1 MATVKQLYDL
11 LDRKAPFRTQMDF
24 DNAGFLVGRGDRTVT
39 RVLVA
44 LDITPEVIAEA
55 AEKGCQLILAHHPVI
70 WGKLGQVT
78 DESAT
83 GRKVLALIEKGIA
96 AICAHTNLDAAEG
109 GVNTALAQRL
119 GLENPVPLETD
130 GVDEAGRPYGIGRVG
145 SLPGGPL
152 SLADFARKAK
162 ENLGLTGIRAMDAG
176 VPVHRVAVGGG
187 ACGSML
193 PQVKAMGCDTFLTAD
208 LKHDLYLEARDLG
221 INLLEGVIRMGIFFL
236 YMYLISRM
244 KDMRRLFSYH
254 GAGPARRKLILC
266 TAADSLRYHTT
277 TLYEW
282 RNKIEKVIFQA
293 DCVVSMRSCHAGR
306 HLCRRNET
314 GVRRRGNPGL
324 LAGTPGNSQRVLL

>member
-119 GLENPVPLETD
+119 GLENPWRPTGWTRPAAPTASAGWAACLAAPCPWRTLP
-130 GVDEAGRPYGIGRVG
+130 GRP
-145 SLPGGPL
+145 
-152 SLADFARKAK
+152 
-162 ENLGLTGIRAMDAG
+162 
-176 VPVHRVAVGGG
+176 
-187 ACGSML
+187 
-193 PQVKAMGCDTFLTAD
+193 
-208 LKHDLYLEARDLG
+208 
-221 INLLEGVIRMGIFFL
+221 
-236 YMYLISRM
+236 
-244 KDMRRLFSYH
+244 RRTW
-254 GAGPARRKLILC
+254 A
-266 TAADSLRYHTT
+266 
-277 TLYEW
+277 
-282 RNKIEKVIFQA
+282 
-293 DCVVSMRSCHAGR
+293 
-306 HLCRRNET
+306 
-314 GVRRRGNPGL
+314 
-324 LAGTPGNSQRVLL
+324 

>member
-119 GLENPVPLETD
+119 EL
-130 GVDEAGRPYGIGRVG
+130 
-145 SLPGGPL
+145 
-152 SLADFARKAK
+152 
-162 ENLGLTGIRAMDAG
+162 
-176 VPVHRVAVGGG
+176 
-187 ACGSML
+187 
-193 PQVKAMGCDTFLTAD
+193 
-208 LKHDLYLEARDLG
+208 
-221 INLLEGVIRMGIFFL
+221 
-236 YMYLISRM
+236 
-244 KDMRRLFSYH
+244 
-254 GAGPARRKLILC
+254 LC
-266 TAADSLRYHTT
+266 TAGMEAATRLEEAAHTDLT
-277 TLYEW
+277 TASAQLKMEALGLHHGM
-282 RNKIEKVIFQA
+282 KITWEA
-293 DCVVSMRSCHAGR
+293 M
-306 HLCRRNET
+306 L
-314 GVRRRGNPGL
+314 
-324 LAGTPGNSQRVLL
+324 SQDGQ

>member
-130 GVDEAGRPYGIGRVG
+130 GVDEARPPPTASAGWAACLAAPCPWRTLPGRPRRTWAWPA
-145 SLPGGPL
+145 SGPW
-152 SLADFARKAK
+152 
-162 ENLGLTGIRAMDAG
+162 T
-176 VPVHRVAVGGG
+176 P
-187 ACGSML
+187 
-193 PQVKAMGCDTFLTAD
+193 
-208 LKHDLYLEARDLG
+208 
-221 INLLEGVIRMGIFFL
+221 
-236 YMYLISRM
+236 
-244 KDMRRLFSYH
+244 
-254 GAGPARRKLILC
+254 
-266 TAADSLRYHTT
+266 
-277 TLYEW
+277 
-282 RNKIEKVIFQA
+282 
-293 DCVVSMRSCHAGR
+293 
-306 HLCRRNET
+306 
-314 GVRRRGNPGL
+314 GVRSIGWRWGAAPAAPCCPR
-324 LAGTPGNSQRVLL
+324 

>member
-145 SLPGGPL
+145 NLPGGPL

-193 PQVKAMGCDTFLTAD
+193 PQVKAMGCDTFLTSD

-221 INLLEGVIRMGIFFL
+221 INLLDAGHYSTEAVVCPVLAQWVREAFPDLEVLEAEGQGEVFGYF
-236 YMYLISRM
+236 
-244 KDMRRLFSYH
+244 
-254 GAGPARRKLILC
+254 
-266 TAADSLRYHTT
+266 
-277 TLYEW
+277 
-282 RNKIEKVIFQA
+282 
-293 DCVVSMRSCHAGR
+293 
-306 HLCRRNET
+306 
-314 GVRRRGNPGL
+314 
-324 LAGTPGNSQRVLL
+324 

>member
-24 DNAGFLVGRGDRTVT
+24 DNAGFLVGRGDRTVI

-130 GVDEAGRPYGIGRVG
+130 GVDEAGRPYGIGRVSTVAG
-145 SLPGGPL
+145 APKYAPEFAAVVKEARGANGVRYVDARRPVRRPLQLPLQCDPAEHPGGHVL
-152 SLADFARKAK
+152 WR
-162 ENLGLTGIRAMDAG
+162 DA
-176 VPVHRVAVGGG
+176 HHNRAVGKGLRAVMPAHAVHGG
-187 ACGSML
+187 A
-193 PQVKAMGCDTFLTAD
+193 AFLGRRTDD
-208 LKHDLYLEARDLG
+208 LSARAHAEG
-221 INLLEGVIRMGIFFL
+221 IHPL
-236 YMYLISRM
+236 
-244 KDMRRLFSYH
+244 
-254 GAGPARRKLILC
+254 A
-266 TAADSLRYHTT
+266 
-277 TLYEW
+277 
-282 RNKIEKVIFQA
+282 
-293 DCVVSMRSCHAGR
+293 R
-306 HLCRRNET
+306 HLR
-314 GVRRRGNPGL
+314 L
-324 LAGTPGNSQRVLL
+324 

>member
-55 AEKGCQLILAHHPVI
+55 AEKDCQLILAHHPVI

-193 PQVKAMGCDTFLTAD
+193 PQVKAMGCDTFLTSD

-221 INLLEGVIRMGIFFL
+221 INLLDAGHHSTEAVVCPVLAQWVREAFPDLEVLEAEGQGEVFGYF
-236 YMYLISRM
+236 
-244 KDMRRLFSYH
+244 
-254 GAGPARRKLILC
+254 
-266 TAADSLRYHTT
+266 
-277 TLYEW
+277 
-282 RNKIEKVIFQA
+282 
-293 DCVVSMRSCHAGR
+293 
-306 HLCRRNET
+306 
-314 GVRRRGNPGL
+314 
-324 LAGTPGNSQRVLL
+324 

>member
-44 LDITPEVIAEA
+44 LDITPEVIAAA

-119 GLENPVPLETD
+119 GLENPVPLESD
-130 GVDEAGRPYGIGRVG
+130 GVDEAGRPYGIGRMG
-145 SLPGGPL
+145 SLPGGLCPEGQGEPGPDRHPGHGRRGAGPSGGGGGRRLRLHAAPGEGHGVRHFPHLRPQARPL
-152 SLADFARKAK
+152 FGGPGPGNQPPGRRPLLHRGGGLPGAGPVGAGGLPGPGGAGGRGAGGGFRVFLK
-162 ENLGLTGIRAMDAG
+162 ENL
-176 VPVHRVAVGGG
+176 
-187 ACGSML
+187 
-193 PQVKAMGCDTFLTAD
+193 VKA
-208 LKHDLYLEARDLG
+208 
-221 INLLEGVIRMGIFFL
+221 V
-236 YMYLISRM
+236 
-244 KDMRRLFSYH
+244 RL
-254 GAGPARRKLILC
+254 
-266 TAADSLRYHTT
+266 
-277 TLYEW
+277 
-282 RNKIEKVIFQA
+282 
-293 DCVVSMRSCHAGR
+293 
-306 HLCRRNET
+306 
-314 GVRRRGNPGL
+314 
-324 LAGTPGNSQRVLL
+324 

>member
-55 AEKGCQLILAHHPVI
+55 AEKDCQLILAHHPVI

-162 ENLGLTGIRAMDAG
+162 ENLGLPGIRAMDAG

-193 PQVKAMGCDTFLTAD
+193 PQVKAMGCDTFLTSD

-221 INLLEGVIRMGIFFL
+221 INLLDAGHYSTEAVVCPVLAQWVREAFPDLEVLEAEGQGEVFGYF
-236 YMYLISRM
+236 
-244 KDMRRLFSYH
+244 
-254 GAGPARRKLILC
+254 
-266 TAADSLRYHTT
+266 
-277 TLYEW
+277 
-282 RNKIEKVIFQA
+282 
-293 DCVVSMRSCHAGR
+293 
-306 HLCRRNET
+306 
-314 GVRRRGNPGL
+314 
-324 LAGTPGNSQRVLL
+324 

>member
-24 DNAGFLVGRGDRTVT
+24 DNAGFLVGRGDCTVT

-109 GVNTALAQRL
+109 GVNTQLALGV
-119 GLENPVPLETD
+119 GLTDTVPLEPM
-130 GVDEAGRPYGIGRVG
+130 GEDEAGRPYGIGRVG
-145 SLPGGPL
+145 KLPDGPL
-152 SLADFARKAK
+152 SLAAFAQRVK
-162 ENLGLTGIRAMDAG
+162 EGLHLDGLRAMDAG
-176 VPVHRVAVGGG
+176 KPVEKVAVGGG

-193 PQVKAMGCDTFLTAD
+193 PLVQAMGCDTFLTSD
-208 LKHDLYLEARDLG
+208 LKHDLYLEARALG
-221 INLLEGVIRMGIFFL
+221 INLL
-236 YMYLISRM
+236 
-244 KDMRRLFSYH
+244 D
-254 GAGPARRKLILC
+254 AGHYATEAVVCPAL
-266 TAADSLRYHTT
+266 AAWAK
-277 TLYEW
+277 EAFPAV
-282 RNKIEKVIFQA
+282 EV
-293 DCVVSMRSCHAGR
+293 
-306 HLCRRNET
+306 
-314 GVRRRGNPGL
+314 L
-324 LAGTPGNSQRVLL
+324 LAERQGEVFQYL